1 MIQWY
6 PALPTGWQH
15 GRVKSVAHRVTDGA
29 HISPD
34 TEGGVYDF
42 VSTRDVKQG
51 QIDFAG
57 SLKTTPETYKYM
69 VKTGCQPFPGDVLF
83 SKDGTVGETAI
94 VRVRK
99 EFVVASSLVIVSPR
113 QEVMN
118 SDFLAYVFASKISKD
133 QAASLMRGAG
143 LPRLSVGNLAR
154 VEVPIP
160 PLAEQQSIVGFLDH
174 ETAQIDA
181 LVAKQEEFIE
191 FLRERR
197 RAAIEVAVSE
207 VGMSGPRLKH
217 IIRSVRQG
225 WSPQCY
231 SWPADGIDSWAILK
245 VGAVNGG
252 VFRPTENKKLPA
264 EEAPRPEA
272 VVQRGDL
279 IVSRANTRDLV
290 GSAAVVEG
298 DFPRLMLS
306 DKLYAF
312 TLNEDQALPQFVAAV
327 LGSRKWRD
335 LIEMQATGA
344 SSSMLNISQ
353 SDIVNLPMTLPPVE
367 EQRRILTHLDDQT
380 ARIDAL
386 IAKAQEHIAFAKER
400 RVALITAVVAGQLNV
415 GTARKAG

>member
-1 MIQWY
+1 MSTGPWPIVPLRRIAEVIDCAHLTAPFVNANQY
-6 PALPTGWQH
+6 PVVSIRECTSPAIDLANCNHTTAEFFELLRDS
-15 GRVKSVAHRVTDGA
+15 GRTPRAGDLVFIRNVSVGL
-29 HISPD
+29 
-34 TEGGVYDF
+34 
-42 VSTRDVKQG
+42 VSMV
-51 QIDFAG
+51 
-57 SLKTTPETYKYM
+57 TPETPDFALGQETVLIRQRPGSDSRFLRYSLTSHTATHAIERAM
-69 VKTGCQPFPGDVLF
+69 VGATFRRINV
-83 SKDGTVGETAI
+83 SAI
-94 VRVRK
+94 R
-99 EFVVASSLVIVSPR
+99 A
-113 QEVMN
+113 
-118 SDFLAYVFASKISKD
+118 
-133 QAASLMRGAG
+133 
-143 LPRLSVGNLAR
+143 LP
-154 VEVPIP
+154 VPVP
-160 PLAEQQSIVGFLDH
+160 PLNEQHAIANFLDR

-181 LVAKQEEFIE
+181 LVSKQEEFIE

-207 VGMSGPRLKH
+207 VGTNGPRLKH

-252 VFRPTENKKLPA
+252 VFRPMENKELPA
-264 EEAPRPEA
+264 EETPRPGA

-353 SDIVNLPMTLPPVE
+353 SDIVNLPMALPPVDK
-367 EQRRILTHLDDQT
+367 QRRILTHLDDQT

-386 IAKAQEHIAFAKER
+386 ITKTQEHIAFAKER
-400 RVALITAVVAGQLNV
+400 RAALITAAVAGQLDV
-415 GTARKAG
+415 RTARKAG